1 MQLSNS
7 VELQSASNQVDILVI
22 DNDLAKAQI
31 SLHGGHIL
39 SFKPKSDNRE
49 RLWVSQV
56 AVLDGT
62 KPIRGGIPIC
72 WPWFG
77 AHPSKAEPSKAD
89 LSKADLSK
97 ADLSKDR
104 PAHGYVR
111 TQQWHLIDCVDSDI
125 GTVITLKPESAV
137 NPGFDV
143 EGEDDV
149 DLQLMVSIG
158 HKLEV
163 QLTTKN
169 TGAKAFKFGGA
180 LHSYFNV
187 EDIRQTQLHGLS
199 GDYLDKTLSFSKRD
213 SSNRDSSDKI
223 SFPITTPENYR
234 FQKETDNIHLTLEK
248 HFTVRTAS
256 FSIDVE
262 SQGHDSIVVWNP
274 WIEKSIAMADMQ
286 DGGYQSMLCV
296 EAAITQ
302 GVILAPNEQHT
313 LTQIIQ

>member
-22 DNDLAKAQI
+22 DNDLAKAHI

-77 AHPSKAEPSKAD
+77 AHPTE
-89 LSKADLSK
+89 

-158 HKLEV
+158 NELEV

-169 TGAKAFKFGGA
+169 TGAKPFEFGGA

-187 EDIRQTQLHGLS
+187 EDIRQAQLHGLS
-199 GDYLDKTLSFSKRD
+199 GDYLDKTQSPSSK
-213 SSNRDSSDKI
+213 SSLPK
-223 SFPITTPENYR
+223 TTPESYR
-234 FQKETDNIHLTLEK
+234 FQKETDNIHLSLEK

-256 FSIDVE
+256 FSIDLE

-286 DGGYQSMLCV
+286 DDGYQSMLCV

-302 GVILAPNEQHT
+302 GITLAPNEQHT